1 MVLLKQLKQ
10 QKENKMTKTNAI
22 IDLIFKLGVA
32 AVLIVGVICAEIGT
46 PYTALLISV
55 AVIGVMIA
63 FVKCY
68 NNIQLCK
75 EYSQEE
81 QGKVSESEDLEEPD
95 IPTRLRGIDKRTEG
109 IRYDIERL
117 GYKFGIT
124 LLRRDLHNKCFF
136 ASYKPDFRREE
147 YEGVFNKDIFFRNA
161 DLIKDR
167 FMVRFDNW
175 HETAYIWDMYY
186 SDDGRLFFG
195 ATMTEHRFNFMFEVT
210 NISGMRI
217 LKQEDFKYAM
227 DITIS
232 GDFRA
237 YCNNLSCEGVDN
249 FELRVTHNECIR
261 QMLTEYQ
268 TSRLVLMEHNIGRE
282 EVKVEAEPKVKR
294 VKKSTK
300 KATKKLSTKTK
311 KGIRK

>member
-1 MVLLKQLKQ
+1 
-10 QKENKMTKTNAI
+10 MTKTNAI
-22 IDLIFKLGVA
+22 IDLILKLGVA
-32 AVLIVGVICAEIGT
+32 AVAIICVIYAEIGT
-46 PYTALLISV
+46 PYTALLITA
-55 AVIGVMIA
+55 AVIGIMIA

-68 NNIQLCK
+68 NNILLCK

-81 QGKVSESEDLEEPD
+81 QGKASESETAKDQEEPD
-95 IPTRLRGIDKRTEG
+95 VPTRLRGIDKRTEG
-109 IRYDIERL
+109 IKHDIERL
-117 GYKFGIT
+117 CYKFGIT

-136 ASYKPDFRREE
+136 ATYKPDFRREE

-167 FMVRFDNW
+167 FMVHFDNW

-195 ATMTEHRFNFMFEVT
+195 ATMTEHCFNFMFEVT

-237 YCNNLSCEGVDN
+237 YCNNLSCEGVDK
-249 FELRVTHNECIR
+249 FELRVTHGECIR

-282 EVKVEAEPKVKR
+282 EVKAEAEPTVKR
-294 VKKSTK
+294 AKKSTK
-300 KATKKLSTKTK
+300 KSTKKSSTKTK
-311 KGIRK
+311 KGTRK